1 MAWSDSAA
9 KYLRG
14 STSCP
19 RCERGPV
26 GKDSCPFCGA
36 ILTGPVADELRAVS
50 VEAADLLTRRQ
61 EIIGRLTTKAALAPP
76 PVGVPAAATAPGA
89 AVLPPPVGRP
99 VPGVAPAPASSSQ
112 VSLQSVLAVA
122 GAVLVAVAIVV
133 FRFFNVDVDI
143 SVRRFVIAAVTVVF
157 LGFAWL
163 LARVRLTFSAEAV
176 GALAMV
182 FVALDI
188 WALSEVVP
196 DGVSPWTFAA
206 IATLVASLLTLLI
219 AVLVRLRTWLW
230 LGLVGLVFVPA
241 FFGYAVEATWS
252 ATIGHLGAVAVA
264 ILGFELA
271 RRFAARFESPL
282 LADRVTMTLVALVF
296 GAIVVVGLPPIA
308 FRLDTTPFFVGASLT
323 LAGLAALSGVATRT
337 LAPAAWG
344 AALGVLATTAA
355 SILPFALELDEPA
368 WFLVLAPAAAAVALV
383 VLALVPWPV
392 PVPRTAL
399 RMGALAVA
407 LGAAVPAVFVGLIQ
421 LLSPLLITSSRFFEY
436 APYDVP
442 PPYDPPF
449 WLDPMQN
456 WTLFP
461 ADPSLAAILGI
472 AAAALGALG
481 LTFAVR
487 REGGAFRPWLVLAT
501 WLGAAALAAAP
512 AWSALSRP
520 GQVVAGVVI
529 ALGLALVVILV
540 PRVRVAAVS
549 LRAPLLAAG
558 HAILIYLAAIS
569 WGDDRLTVAAGAAIV
584 VVFGVL
590 AMAMPAVLRPV
601 HVAVGYGY
609 ALILFA
615 RGLDL
620 LGLDTIPVISY
631 TATLASVFALVVTLV
646 RRVRAPLWY
655 AVLGVTAIPFL
666 IGVATVIAERT
677 WETALPNAAIFALCL
692 TLTLTRRPGL
702 TRFVRSG
709 AAALLLP
716 ALAVVLVNVVPRILE
731 TDVVP
736 AWNGQGGAPVTLPL
750 IATLVALVLPT
761 TPLIA
766 NSLRRGEVSEEDAGS
781 VRLWIEISAFVT
793 GGIAALLAL
802 VLTTTDLS
810 TALLVFLIIG
820 IGSAGA
826 SVFAKRRYGWWVAA
840 GAWTAALWCV
850 WGLVGITDVEPYV
863 YPPALAAVLI
873 GVVLTLRR
881 RNGAALVAPGLAIAI
896 ATSLVVLAVSGS
908 GEDVF
913 LPWRALALLAASLV
927 LLVLGIVLGRT
938 ETRLGVLRVPALA
951 AAIGAASAGAIQAVR
966 YAWGRDDLGL
976 VLEGAGPPDLVV
988 WPVLAFSVVAAILA
1002 GEAARF
1008 LRPAHRWLLTPAL
1021 AFLILGPI
1029 ALVVPPE
1036 GATVA
1041 AMWTL
1046 WGLML
1051 VLLAAM
1057 LLTVRRGL
1065 RGTTILPPTGIVFAA
1080 AWFVGVAGWS
1090 VRDLN
1095 VEWFSLPLGLALTG
1109 AGVLVLRAGTPAT
1122 PGTVVSWPV
1131 GFTPTWAVL
1140 APGIIVTVLPSVLA
1154 TGTNPA
1160 TWRAI
1165 LVLGLALA
1173 ALLVGAML
1181 RYAAPFVLSLVTF
1194 GVEILV
1200 ILVVLAVGRDIDP
1213 VIFYVA
1219 AGSAGVILITVA
1231 IWFERR
1237 SRGDREGSARMR
1249 DLR

>member
-1 MAWSDSAA
+1 MAWSDAA
-9 KYLRG
+9 ATYLRG
-14 STSCP
+14 STTCP

-26 GKDSCPFCGA
+26 GRDSCPYCGA
-36 ILTGPVADELRAVS
+36 ILTGPVADELRSVS
-50 VEAADLLTRRQ
+50 LEAADLLARRQ
-61 EIIGRLTTKAALAPP
+61 EIIGRLTTKAAPAPP
-76 PVGVPAAATAPGA
+76 PVGIPAAAPSS

-99 VPGVAPAPASSSQ
+99 VPGAAPASRSQ

-143 SVRRFVIAAVTVVF
+143 SVRRVVIAAVTVVF

-182 FVALDI
+182 FVALDV
-188 WALSEVVP
+188 WAISEVVP
-196 DGVSPWTFAA
+196 DRVSPWTFAA

-219 AVLVRLRTWLW
+219 AVVVRLRTWLW

-241 FFGYAVEATWS
+241 FFGYAVDGVWS
-252 ATIGHLGAVAVA
+252 ATVGHLGAVAVA

-271 RRFAARFESPL
+271 RRLAPRFASPL
-282 LADRVTMTLVALVF
+282 LADRVTMTLAAALF
-296 GAIVVVGLPPIA
+296 GAIAVLGLPA
-308 FRLDTTPFFVGASLT
+308 LTGRLEQTPWFLGASLT
-323 LAGLAALSGVATRT
+323 LAALAALSGVATRT
-337 LAPAAWG
+337 LAPTAWG
-344 AALGVLATTAA
+344 AALGVLATSAA
-355 SILPFALELDEPA
+355 GILPFALDLDELA
-368 WFLVLAPAAAAVALV
+368 WFLVLAPAATAVALV
-383 VLALVPWPV
+383 VLALVPWPQ

-399 RMGALAVA
+399 RIGAVAVA

-436 APYDVP
+436 APNDVP
-442 PPYDPPF
+442 PPVDPPF
-449 WLDPMQN
+449 WLDPMQS

-472 AAAALGALG
+472 AAAALGVLG

-487 REGGAFRPWLVLAT
+487 REGGVFRPWLIVAIWLA
-501 WLGAAALAAAP
+501 ASACAAAP

-520 GQVVAGVVI
+520 GQVVAGIVI
-529 ALGLALVVILV
+529 ALGLALAALLL
-540 PRVRVAAVS
+540 PRVRDAALS
-549 LRAPLLAAG
+549 LRAPLLAAA
-558 HAILIYLAAIS
+558 HAILVYLAAIS

-584 VVFGVL
+584 VVLGVL
-590 AMAMPAVLRPV
+590 AMAMPVALRPAY
-601 HVAVGYGY
+601 VAVGYGY
-609 ALILFA
+609 ALIVVA

-620 LGLDTIPVISY
+620 LGLDLIPVISY
-631 TATLASVFALVVTLV
+631 TATLASVVALAITLV
-646 RRVRAPLWY
+646 RRVRAPIWY

-677 WETALPNAAIFALCL
+677 WETALANAAIFALCL
-692 TLTLTRRPGL
+692 TLALTRRPGL

-716 ALAVVLVNVVPRILE
+716 SLAVVLVNVVPRILE
-731 TDVVP
+731 TGIVP

-766 NSLRRGEVSEEDAGS
+766 NSLRRGEVSEADAGS

-793 GGIAALLAL
+793 GAIAAILAL
-802 VLTTTDLS
+802 VLTTADLG
-810 TALLVFLIIG
+810 TALLVFLIVG
-820 IGSAGA
+820 IGAAGA

-850 WGLVGITDVEPYV
+850 WGLVGISDVEPYV
-863 YPPALAAVLI
+863 YPPALAAVVI
-873 GVVLTLRR
+873 GVVLTARH

-896 ATSLVVLAVSGS
+896 ATSLVVLAIGSSTDPGS
-908 GEDVF
+908 GEDAT

-927 LLVLGIVLGRT
+927 LLLIGELLMRRFERWGP
-938 ETRLGVLRVPALA
+938 LCLPALIA
-951 AAIGAASAGAIQAVR
+951 SIGAAAAGTVQAVR
-966 YAWGRDDLGL
+966 YAWELDDLGL
-976 VLEGAGPPDLVV
+976 GHPDFVI
-988 WPVLAFSVVAAILA
+988 WPVLAFSAAAAVLA
-1002 GEAARF
+1002 ASAGRHLVGAR
-1008 LRPAHRWLLTPAL
+1008 RWAQVPAL
-1021 AFLILGPI
+1021 VFLVIGPI
-1029 ALVVPPE
+1029 A
-1036 GATVA
+1036 AVA
-1041 AMWTL
+1041 PGVAPMWML

-1051 VLLAAM
+1051 VLLGIM
-1057 LLTVRRGL
+1057 LVGVVRAL
-1065 RGTTILPPTGIVFAA
+1065 GTTAETGPTILPPTWVVFAA
-1080 AWFVGVAGWS
+1080 AWVVGVAGWS

-1095 VEWFSLPLGLALTG
+1095 VEWFSLPLGLALTA
-1109 AGVLVLRAGTPAT
+1109 AGVLVLRAGAPVAR
-1122 PGTVVSWPV
+1122 GTLTSWPV
-1131 GFTPTWAVL
+1131 GFRRTWAVL
-1140 APGIIVTVLPSVLA
+1140 APGIVVTVLPSVLA